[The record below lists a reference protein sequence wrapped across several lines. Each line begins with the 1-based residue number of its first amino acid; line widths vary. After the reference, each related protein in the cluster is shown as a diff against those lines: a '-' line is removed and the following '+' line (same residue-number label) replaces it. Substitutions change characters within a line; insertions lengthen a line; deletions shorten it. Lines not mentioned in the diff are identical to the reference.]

1 MGPQIEQFVVVSIS
15 PPSVDLSKLS
25 HEEDKCLQLNA
36 QASYV
41 LICAL
46 SEDVFHAV
54 MDEDD
59 DYDTN
64 HDAQH
69 IWTTLKEMY
78 GAWED
83 YGQEHKASSSF
94 GSEVASEC
102 SNSKDHSHHQP
113 HEKSP
118 TSSYT
123 SSQLDTH
130 KCFMDKGDKKR
141 VDEDEEFEFE
151 IDKMFKGD
159 KKEVVKLMK
168 TMCKQRGELERQE
181 DVIGKI
187 KELESLNEEMM
198 KLNESNVFFLDKCKE
213 LEKRYAC
220 ATNSLSYVA
229 PLEEANQKLKAQL
242 EELSSKY
249 VNLQAT
255 HRELECSH
263 GKLVE
268 SHTMLELAHEVMI
281 TMNDNLRQKIKKL
294 KMDLSKLKGKG
305 IAQPSQDN
313 RDDMV
318 KKLDKGST
326 LQSSC
331 NHYVKSIR
339 RQKQDNKKKKLDHI
353 KCFKCSKMGHFASMC
368 PMKKENNPALS
379 KRQRILS
386 NRRCFSC
393 HEKGH
398 KIASCARIKP
408 HMKLNK
414 GFLKAQEKYM
424 GGVAIRSQ
432 DKKSTSSINHKTCY
446 ACRQTG
452 HLGKDCP
459 NGNAPKLKSIHNNF
473 TKLRKNLMT
482 LVLP

>member
-1 MGPQIEQFVVVSIS
+1 MGPQIEQFVVHHWRKQTKS
-15 PPSVDLSKLS
+15 SKL
-25 HEEDKCLQLNA
+25 
-36 QASYV
+36 
-41 LICAL
+41 
-46 SEDVFHAV
+46 
-54 MDEDD
+54 
-59 DYDTN
+59 
-64 HDAQH
+64 
-69 IWTTLKEMY
+69 
-78 GAWED
+78 
-83 YGQEHKASSSF
+83 
-94 GSEVASEC
+94 
-102 SNSKDHSHHQP
+102 
-113 HEKSP
+113 
-118 TSSYT
+118 
-123 SSQLDTH
+123 
-130 KCFMDKGDKKR
+130 
-141 VDEDEEFEFE
+141 
-151 IDKMFKGD
+151 
-159 KKEVVKLMK
+159 
-168 TMCKQRGELERQE
+168 
-181 DVIGKI
+181 
-187 KELESLNEEMM
+187 
-198 KLNESNVFFLDKCKE
+198 
-213 LEKRYAC
+213 
-220 ATNSLSYVA
+220 
-229 PLEEANQKLKAQL
+229 
-242 EELSSKY
+242 
-249 VNLQAT
+249 
-255 HRELECSH
+255 
-263 GKLVE
+263 
-268 SHTMLELAHEVMI
+268 
-281 TMNDNLRQKIKKL
+281 NLRSSL
-294 KMDLSKLKGKG
+294 
-305 IAQPSQDN
+305 ANN

-398 KIASCARIKP
+398 KIASCARSGSYSGKIGGSGVTKSEVLVLTVKP

-482 LVLP
+482 LVLPK